1 MGRDLENSSTEA
13 ATQLVRCYLKLGK
26 KNEAQEWFDKI
37 KEISFVRFGSERA
50 VDFWHIEV
58 IVGLRNGGVN
68 IQQMM
73 GSA

>member
-1 MGRDLENSSTEA
+1 
-13 ATQLVRCYLKLGK
+13 LGK
-26 KNEAQEWFDKI
+26 KKEAQEWFDKI